1 MKKPVIHESVYVAE
15 GARIIGDV
23 TIAEDASV
31 WYNAVI
37 RGDSGR
43 VTIGKKTNIQDCC
56 VVHLDEEFPVSIGD
70 EVVIGHS
77 AIIHG
82 CTIGDGSLIGMGS
95 IILNGAKIGK
105 NCIIGAG
112 SLVTGKM
119 DLPDGMMAMGSPAKA
134 VRPVKEE
141 ELKETKADIEHY
153 WKLAQAAKAEQNK

>member
-134 VRPVKEE
+134 VRPVKEA
-141 ELKETKADIEHY
+141 ELEDTKADIEHY
-153 WKLAQAAKAEQNK
+153 WKLAQAAKAEQEM

>member
-1 MKKPVIHESVYVAE
+1 MKKPNIHESVYVAE

-31 WYNAVI
+31 WYNSVI
-37 RGDSGR
+37 RGDSGTI
-43 VTIGKKTNIQDCC
+43 TIGKKTNIQDCC
-56 VVHLDEEFPVSIGD
+56 VIHLDEEFPVSIGD
-70 EVVIGHS
+70 EVVVGHS
-77 AIIHG
+77 SIIHG

-105 NCIIGAG
+105 NCIVGAG

-134 VRPVKEE
+134 VRPVKEA
-141 ELKETKADIEHY
+141 ELEETKLDVEHY
-153 WKLAQAAKAEQNK
+153 FKLAQAAKEQQ

>member
-1 MKKPVIHESVYVAE
+1 MKKPNIHESVYVAE

-37 RGDSGR
+37 RGDSGSI
-43 VTIGKKTNIQDCC
+43 TIGKKTNIQDCC
-56 VVHLDEEFPVSIGD
+56 VVHLDEECPVSIGD
-70 EVVIGHS
+70 GVVVGHS
-77 AIIHG
+77 AIVHG

-95 IILNGAKIGK
+95 IILNGARIGK

-134 VRPVKEE
+134 VRPVKEAELE
-141 ELKETKADIEHY
+141 ERKADIEHY
-153 WKLAQAAKAEQNK
+153 YKLAQAAKEQK